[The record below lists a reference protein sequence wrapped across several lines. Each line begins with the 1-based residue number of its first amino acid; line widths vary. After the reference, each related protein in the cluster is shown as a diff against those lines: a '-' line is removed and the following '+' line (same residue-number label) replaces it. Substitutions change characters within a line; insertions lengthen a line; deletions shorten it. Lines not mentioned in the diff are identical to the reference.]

1 MACNRRRFA
10 ASITALSLAL
20 ALSGVPAFAAVYV
33 CTDANGR
40 TITSDRPPRE
50 CANLPIREM
59 RPDGSVRRVIEPPL
73 TAEKRAERAAQARRE
88 YLEQERRR
96 AQARRDI
103 ALMETY
109 ATEEEIEVARQDAL
123 KSREALI
130 ERARQRLEGYA
141 RERKRLRDEAE
152 FYVNRTT
159 PPKLEHAFE
168 ANESLTQSELKLIA
182 DMQAEMVRINER
194 FDAEAKRF
202 RELVI
207 AGVQPLGRG
216 GEKTANR

>member
-1 MACNRRRFA
+1 MGSDRGVA
-10 ASITALSLAL
+10 AAAVATLLAAL
-20 ALSGVPAFAAVYV
+20 AAGPAAATVYI

-50 CANLPIREM
+50 CASVPVREL

-73 TAEKRAERAAQARRE
+73 TAEQRAAQAEQARRQ
-88 YLEQERRR
+88 YQERERHR

-109 ATEEEIEVARQDAL
+109 ANEEEIETARQSAL
-123 KSREALI
+123 ASRTALI
-130 ERARQRLEGYA
+130 DKSKQRLDSFA
-141 RERKRLRDEAE
+141 RERKRLDNEAE
-152 FYVNRTT
+152 FYVKRKL

-168 ANESLTQSELKLIA
+168 ANEMLVQSEQRLIA

-194 FDAEAKRF
+194 FDAELQRF
-202 RELVI
+202 RELAI
-207 AGVQPLGRG
+207 AGVQPVSRRG
-216 GEKTANR
+216 TDTVAR